1 MSCAPSTSIP
11 HPPTTLSS
19 CAVPIGGQNSSI
31 LHACCNGHINAL
43 ATYSAPDTTSSSTSS
58 SSAPPVIVNSEDNDG
73 CFLYCITDSP
83 SLVQTCL
90 KQKMDEEEAGSARE
104 GEGFACFEADKVVRR
119 EKGKVVKRESGYANA
134 GVRVSAGWGL
144 RMLLSVGVIGALMGG
159 L

>member
-43 ATYSAPDTTSSSTSS
+43 ATYSAPDTTSTSS
-58 SSAPPVIVNSEDNDG
+58 SSSTPPVIVNSEDNDG

-90 KQKMDEEEAGSARE
+90 KQKMDEAEIARE
-104 GEGFACFEADKVVRR
+104 GESFACFEAEKVVRR
-119 EKGKVVKRESGYANA
+119 EKGRVVKRESGYANA
-134 GVRVSAGWGL
+134 GVKVSAGWGL
-144 RMLLSVGVIGALMGG
+144 RILLSVGVIAAIVGG

>member
-19 CAVPIGGQNSSI
+19 CAVPIGGTNSSI

-43 ATYSAPDTTSSSTSS
+43 ATYSAPDTAAT
-58 SSAPPVIVNSEDNDG
+58 PPVIVNSEDNDG

-83 SLVQTCL
+83 DLVQTCL
-90 KQKMDEEEAGSARE
+90 KQKMEEEEVGNAGQ
-104 GEGFACFEADKVVRR
+104 GQGCACFEAEKVVRR
-119 EKGKVVKRESGYANA
+119 EKGRVVKREKGYTNG
-134 GVRVSAGWGL
+134 GVRASVGWGL
-144 RMLLSVGVIGALMGG
+144 RILLGVGVAGAVVGG

>member
-19 CAVPIGGQNSSI
+19 CAVPIGGSNSSI

-43 ATYSAPDTTSSSTSS
+43 ATYSAPDTTSTSS
-58 SSAPPVIVNSEDNDG
+58 SSSSTPPVIVNSEDNDG

-90 KQKMDEEEAGSARE
+90 KQKMDEENVAGE
-104 GEGFACFEADKVVRR
+104 GDGFACFEADKVVRR
-119 EKGKVVKRESGYANA
+119 EKGRRVVKRESGYANA
-134 GVRVSAGWGL
+134 GVRVSTGWGM
-144 RMLLSVGVIGALMGG
+144 RILLGVSVVGIVMGG